1 MRGKLSSQHLQQQI
15 SQMKREA
22 SSTSRLNVHNR
33 RRLFGGSGSSASPPA
48 QAPAYP
54 AMGTSS
60 LFPHHYHQPST
71 IAVEERGISTSTSF
85 NNSLQEHAQQQAHNQ
100 QKQQQQQNSAPS
112 RNGTRDFKRRAQLSQ
127 SVYLS
132 SAEPTRQSQTRL
144 GRPLNEQKS
153 SRFAKSADFQSSNLA
168 FGEPTAF
175 QTGELKKHGSNSLL
189 QWFKQGVRKLRNS
202 LHRSI
207 SREDWPARS
216 MPSFP
221 MLYQNTTTA
230 NSLTPTMHQ
239 PSWASKAAQHQ
250 GRLRT
255 ATANRGSSGD
265 IYPLHSAFPHIDFDR
280 GSSVSNLRRCLSL
293 AENQNREIG
302 SGGAG
307 YGGGNIM
314 PFSMEVIPETDLQA
328 SSQNLGPNSYL
339 QRDSTMEQIFAWQQG
354 APSLLSL
361 NATPNGFNGVEK
373 SSQSDSRQLFQGPA
387 FPDSTNPS
395 GPSFYESRHEPLPA
409 NNPTGNNY
417 MARSG
422 RDSGFIDI
430 PSHQNFAQVDS
441 SAYSVIHSRQL
452 SEPQTTQEP
461 LDVKQIT
468 DAFEGLA
475 SDALKGSPSP
485 PPPPQIPQM
494 VLPEMDSWW
503 ASGAFTAVQQNSSAL
518 GGGMCQNWNIYQN
531 GIFTSNPSG
540 AGGVGETQS
549 LKAK

>member
-1 MRGKLSSQHLQQQI
+1 MV
-15 SQMKREA
+15 
-22 SSTSRLNVHNR
+22 RLLIELMNSESANR
-33 RRLFGGSGSSASPPA
+33 SLVLRNLFVCPFS
-48 QAPAYP
+48 
-54 AMGTSS
+54 
-60 LFPHHYHQPST
+60 
-71 IAVEERGISTSTSF
+71 
-85 NNSLQEHAQQQAHNQ
+85 
-100 QKQQQQQNSAPS
+100 
-112 RNGTRDFKRRAQLSQ
+112 
-127 SVYLS
+127 
-132 SAEPTRQSQTRL
+132 
-144 GRPLNEQKS
+144 
-153 SRFAKSADFQSSNLA
+153 
-168 FGEPTAF
+168 
-175 QTGELKKHGSNSLL
+175 GSNSLL

-207 SREDWPARS
+207 SRDDWPARS

-265 IYPLHSAFPHIDFDR
+265 IYPLHSALPHIDFDR

-494 VLPEMDSWW
+494 VLSQMDSWW
-503 ASGAFTAVQQNSSAL
+503 ASGGFTAVQQNSGAL
-518 GGGMCQNWNIYQN
+518 GGGMCQDWNIYQN

-540 AGGVGETQS
+540 GGGVGETQS